1 MALGL
6 SLSTLGNL
14 GRVASRGV
22 EQHAQRRQEDADR
35 ELAKDMLTASVKG
48 DYDELAGK
56 LQQGFYGDVRP
67 ELLDAA
73 SQTVSQGLRLK
84 REEEYTK
91 RQKMYEIEGIELAKI
106 QENTAQYGYFSPQQQ
121 REEAKK
127 RARMIVQGRDP
138 GAGPPAAGGG
148 PPAAGRPATGGGRIG
163 GTGAIAAM
171 VKKIEGIEDEEERIE
186 QAKEDI
192 KRLKD
197 AYQTGRLHG
206 MTPAQ
211 YENALSRIENA
222 ATPWIGFGRGISSAL
237 DYGKAALVGG
247 AAGARLGPYGALGGA
262 ALGVGARAGLPDF
275 DWSNLGN
282 IKKGFLG
289 EGIGR

>member
-1 MALGL
+1 MAFGL
-6 SLSTLGNL
+6 DLSTLGNL

-192 KRLKD
+192 KRLKE

-222 ATPWIGFGRGISSAL
+222 AESGKGLGYSIGRATGDIFSDMARL
-237 DYGKAALVGG
+237 
-247 AAGARLGPYGALGGA
+247 AAGRPGEIFEKTLGPFYKGLTTSSP
-262 ALGVGARAGLPDF
+262 VGSPR
-275 DWSNLGN
+275 
-282 IKKGFLG
+282 
-289 EGIGR
+289 